1 MTWRTHRIIFNWRP
15 KASHNQMTWEPG
27 LSEKRKTWDDCGLK
41 HKGTEYCAYVFSWIS
56 SKFILL
62 PGISLS
68 PSPPLAK
75 FLGIPSSRLPDI
87 SASPQLLS
95 RRSFHRSMAFQHC
108 GIPQCPFEQLKDVL
122 LCAIC
127 SGSSYRVFSP
137 SQCLLCRVRETNSR
151 SSCRSVWTED
161 QSSVPSLKS
170 LVFTS

>member
-1 MTWRTHRIIFNWRP
+1 MTWRISRIIFNWRQ
-15 KASHNQMTWEPG
+15 KASHNQVIWELG
-27 LSEKRKTWDDCGLK
+27 LSEKWKTRNDFGLN
-41 HKGTEYCAYVFSWIS
+41 HKRTQYCAYIFWIS

-62 PGISLS
+62 PGISFS

-95 RRSFHRSMAFQHC
+95 RGSFHRSMTFQHC

-122 LCAIC
+122 LCMIC
-127 SGSSYRVFSP
+127 SGFSYHVFSP
-137 SQCLLCRVRETNSR
+137 SQCLLCRVREMNSR
-151 SSCRSVWTED
+151 SSCRSDWTEG